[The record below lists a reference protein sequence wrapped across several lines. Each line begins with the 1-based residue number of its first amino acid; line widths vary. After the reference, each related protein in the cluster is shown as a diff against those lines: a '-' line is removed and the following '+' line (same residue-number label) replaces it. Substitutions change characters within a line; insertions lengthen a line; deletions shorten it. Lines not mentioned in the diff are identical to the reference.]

1 MLKGMFKKTYT
12 LIDTRYSSSKTDRGA
27 EKEPS
32 IPEGLWRK
40 CNKCGQPSWPPR
52 KRRG

>member
-32 IPEGLWRK
+32 IPDVLCIN
-40 CNKCGQPSWPPR
+40 CNKC
-52 KRRG
+52 